1 MRSGIGR
8 QVAHHRRTKSGG
20 EEDDVDDQGCGF
32 SLYSAAS
39 TITFATSCAFERNGT
54 CDADTVTVFA
64 LARFARKPCNCGEN
78 ILSFEVITYQVGR
91 SCHRATAVNFAA
103 NADLWIGFCA
113 ATITRASATEMSGQ
127 NISRYADGSSQRK
140 SPACGTMCA
149 APGGGGKRPMRSL
162 PLSPCSGISAA
173 T

>member
-1 MRSGIGR
+1 M
-8 QVAHHRRTKSGG
+8 SGG
-20 EEDDVDDQGCGF
+20 QGDEVDDQGCGF
-32 SLYSAAS
+32 SLYGSAS
-39 TITFATSCAFERNGT
+39 TITFAPSGAFERNGT

-64 LARFARKPCNCGEN
+64 LARFARNACNCGEN
-78 ILSFEVITYQVGR
+78 ILSFDVITYQVGR

-113 ATITRASATEMSGQ
+113 ATITRASATGMSGQ
-127 NISRYADGSSQRK
+127 NISRDADRASQREA
-140 SPACGTMCA
+140 PACGTMCA
-149 APGGGGKRPMRSL
+149 APGGGGKRPMRSP